1 MLLVKAAI
9 IAVAKKSH
17 RHQSTYKV
25 YYSSILNFNF
35 LSTGKQH
42 TTKKPADSLHKD
54 KPLPLLKLKVQNK
67 GNA

>member
-1 MLLVKAAI
+1 MVLVKTAI
-9 IAVAKKSH
+9 IDIARKSH
-17 RHQSTYKV
+17 RHQSTYQV
-25 YYSSILNFNF
+25 HYSSILHFNF

-54 KPLPLLKLKVQNK
+54 KPLPLLKLKVQDK